1 MHPKKVPWPKKR
13 TYHLGN
19 KRKPEMAVEC
29 CRSKKG
35 ENKIQAITC
44 HFVLWAILLPLFSSL
59 IVTIFAFKNMSTEK
73 MQIRQLQ

>member
-1 MHPKKVPWPKKR
+1 
-13 TYHLGN
+13 
-19 KRKPEMAVEC
+19 MAVEC